1 MPGSCACAV
10 TVASRGKAVNNV
22 ADKKSIGR
30 KIIKD
35 EAFNEKICVI
45 SAFVCLSGKPFIRG

>member
-10 TVASRGKAVNNV
+10 LHIPAAGAVNNV